1 MGKISPFHGRARGIG
16 NNRPRRVIDSER
28 PFNEALLQE
37 ILMENN
43 MNHVI
48 VLSSVAIAILLLLV
62 ITA

>member
-1 MGKISPFHGRARGIG
+1 MGKISPFAGQARRTG
-16 NNRPRRVIDSER
+16 NNRPWRMIESER
-28 PFNEALLQE
+28 LFNEASFRE
-37 ILMENN
+37 TSMENN

>member
-1 MGKISPFHGRARGIG
+1 M
-16 NNRPRRVIDSER
+16 IDSER

-48 VLSSVAIAILLLLV
+48 VLSSIAIAILLLLV
-62 ITA
+62 LTA

>member
-1 MGKISPFHGRARGIG
+1 MIE
-16 NNRPRRVIDSER
+16 SER

-37 ILMENN
+37 IPMENN

-48 VLSSVAIAILLLLV
+48 VLSSIAIAILLLLV

>member
-1 MGKISPFHGRARGIG
+1 MGKISPFHGRTRGIG

-48 VLSSVAIAILLLLV
+48 VLSSIAIAILLLLV
-62 ITA
+62 LTA

>member
-1 MGKISPFHGRARGIG
+1 MGKFSPFISQARSAG
-16 NNRPRRVIDSER
+16 NNRPRRVIESER
-28 PFNEALLQE
+28 LFNEASFRE
-37 ILMENN
+37 TSMENN